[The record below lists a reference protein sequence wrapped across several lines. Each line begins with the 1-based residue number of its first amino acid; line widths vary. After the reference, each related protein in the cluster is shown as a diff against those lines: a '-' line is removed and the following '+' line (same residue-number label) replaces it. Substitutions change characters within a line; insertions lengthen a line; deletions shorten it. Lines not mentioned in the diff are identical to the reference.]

1 MMRSFACVTTLLS
14 VTAASGAEPSTPVIT
29 QSDIF
34 VSGQG
39 GYHTFRIPALVVS
52 KSGVMLAFCEGRK
65 NSSSDSGDI
74 DLVLKRSAD
83 NGETW
88 GKMQLVWDD
97 DQNTIGNPC
106 AVVDR
111 DTGTVWLAYTRNNDG
126 VFVIKS
132 TDEGATWTDPVDI
145 TGEVKLPDWTWYA
158 TGPGH
163 GIHLKCGRLLIPCDH
178 RIRGLPRPDSLAHVI
193 YSDDHGATWKLG
205 GSLSKR
211 TNECEAVETVD
222 GAVYLNIRSKHGKNR
237 RIYAWSKDGGE
248 SWSEVE
254 FDDTLI
260 SPQCQASIVRFTDE
274 SRHDRNRVLFSNPAA
289 MSRTRM
295 TVRISYDEC
304 KTWNAG
310 RVLHEGPSAYSNL
323 CIAPDMTICCLYERG
338 NKQAYERLTFVRLS
352 LPWLSNETD
361 RLRKVRQ

>member
-1 MMRSFACVTTLLS
+1 MMRCFVFVAILSFVT
-14 VTAASGAEPSTPVIT
+14 VAAGAEPSTPEIT
-29 QSDIF
+29 QDDIF
-34 VSGQG
+34 ISGHD

-52 KSGVMLAFCEGRK
+52 KSGAVLAFCEGRK

-83 NGETW
+83 SGETW
-88 GKMQLVWDD
+88 GKMQLVWGDG
-97 DQNTIGNPC
+97 QNTIGNPC
-106 AVVDR
+106 PVVDR
-111 DTGTVWLAYTRNNDG
+111 DTGAIWLAFTLNNDG
-126 VFVIKS
+126 VFVMKS
-132 TDEGATWTDPVDI
+132 TDEGATWEKPGEI
-145 TGEVKLPDWTWYA
+145 TGDVKLPDWTWYA

-163 GIHLKCGRLLIPCDH
+163 GIQLKCGRLLIPCDH

-205 GSLSKR
+205 GSLSKK

-222 GAVYLNIRSKHGKNR
+222 GAVYLSIRSKHGKNR

-248 SWSEVE
+248 SWSDVE
-254 FDDTLI
+254 FDGTLI

-274 SRHDRNRVLFSNPAA
+274 QRHDRNRVLFSNPAA
-289 MSRTRM
+289 TSRTRM

-304 KTWNAG
+304 KTWNVG

-323 CIAPDMTICCLYERG
+323 CIASDMTICCLYERG
-338 NKQAYERLTFVRLS
+338 DKHAYERLTFARFNIE
-352 LPWLSNETD
+352 WLSNETD
-361 RLRKVRQ
+361 RLP